1 MNIPRIGDYVLAATC
16 PEGCTKDPWF
26 VGFYAGMIKE
36 GLLPNMK
43 PRYLVVDNDMHAQ
56 RPSGYRRIHK
66 ISATRGGSGFWIIAM
81 RSSNQTRACFI
92 LHGAG
97 WKSREQRDY

>member
-56 RPSGYRRIHK
+56 RPSGYRRIQK
-66 ISATRGGSGFWIIAM
+66 ISATRGKWILDHRNEIEQ
-81 RSSNQTRACFI
+81 SN
-92 LHGAG
+92 
-97 WKSREQRDY
+97 KSLFYFARCRMEES